1 MKILI
6 SGAGIAGLT
15 LAYWLKQ
22 QGLTP
27 TVIEKHPFLRKGG
40 YKVDIRG
47 AALEVAKR
55 MGIYQALID
64 KNVNIEGSQFVT
76 SDHRVYHFDEDILGN
91 SSKGDIEINRWDLC
105 QILLDSMDEIE
116 IIYNES
122 ITKFHESEGMVYFE
136 HINPR
141 KFDIVVGADGTYSR
155 VRKLAFEDDSQFL
168 RESGIR
174 FCVFP
179 THNFLDL
186 KRSEIAYL
194 EKKKL
199 VAAYSVNDNSFASL
213 AFKDDEKKL
222 PSENL
227 KSVFEKEF
235 KESGWETARI
245 LAAMK
250 ESNDCYF
257 GSITQVRMPH
267 WSKGRVAL
275 VGDAAYAAH
284 GISTSMAIVGAFVLA
299 CELGQSNGDY
309 SLAFSN
315 YEKAIR
321 KFVERGQALSESNY
335 QILVKGDSSWLLKFQ
350 LYLMQKIPAKFIRF
364 LSKWEKWKMK
374 KAANDIN
381 IEKYFKK

>member
-15 LAYWLKQ
+15 LAYWIKQ
-22 QGLTP
+22 QGFSP

-47 AALEVAKR
+47 AALEIAKR
-55 MGIYQALID
+55 MGIYQTLID

-76 SDHRVYHFDEDILGN
+76 SDHQVYHFEEDILGN
-91 SSKGDIEINRWDLC
+91 SSKGDNEVNRWDLC
-105 QILLDSMDEIE
+105 QILLNKMEEIE
-116 IIYNES
+116 IIYEES
-122 ITKFHESEGMVYFE
+122 ITKFDESEGMVYFE
-136 HINPR
+136 NMKPR
-141 KFDIVVGADGTYSR
+141 KFDIVVGADGTYST
-155 VRKLAFEDDSQFL
+155 VRKLTFEDDSKFL
-168 RESGIR
+168 KEQGIH

-179 THNFLDL
+179 TSNLL
-186 KRSEIAYL
+186 ELNRSEVAYL

-199 VAAYSVNDNSFASL
+199 IAAYSVNNNSFACL
-213 AFKDDEKKL
+213 AFKNEEKKL

-227 KSVFEKEF
+227 KTFFEKQF
-235 KESGWETARI
+235 KESGWETPRI

-250 ESNDCYF
+250 ESEDCYF

-267 WSKGRVAL
+267 WSKGRVVL

-299 CELGQSNGDY
+299 CELGQSKGDY

-321 KFVERGQALSESNY
+321 KFVERGQDLSESNY

-350 LYLMQKIPAKFIRF
+350 LYLMQKMPAKFIRY

-374 KAANDIN
+374 KAANAIN
-381 IEKYFKK
+381 LEKYF